1 MFRLR
6 THSFLVLLAVVARAG
21 DPETLL
27 SMATAP
33 PLRSGSG
40 HTVFDPEGKPTGQ
53 VISACHSPTFG
64 CPIALAY
71 VRTPHATPGTQL
83 TMTSEGESAIC
94 ATVADLPFTA

>member
-1 MFRLR
+1 
-6 THSFLVLLAVVARAG
+6 VL
-21 DPETLL
+21 DP
-27 SMATAP
+27 
-33 PLRSGSG
+33 
-40 HTVFDPEGKPTGQ
+40 DGKPAGQ
-53 VISACHSPTFG
+53 VTSACHSPTLG